1 METKRRWQD
10 LNEDEQLQL
19 RESFGHYLD
28 SLPPTCSMESKI
40 ARFQQWLAQR
50 EIVFEQSDIHR

>member
-1 METKRRWQD
+1 MMSRRRWQD
-10 LNEDEQLQL
+10 LNTDEQLQL
-19 RESFGHYLD
+19 REAFGRYLD

-50 EIVFEQSDIHR
+50 EILFEQSDIQR